1 MFLTIFITIIH
12 TLPPDT
18 LGVLGVLSDH
28 ISDLSPAIIRP
39 LEHVLFTMLLN

>member
-1 MFLTIFITIIH
+1 MFLTIIITITH
-12 TLPPDT
+12 LLPPDT

-28 ISDLSPAIIRP
+28 VSDISPTIIRP